1 MKKGPGEF
9 PAQYFLFLFAL
20 GLVLFLAGLDP
31 KEEVYNISVIHTQS
45 AKAQGQSG
53 IFSHIHTKPP
63 LTVLAAS

>member
-45 AKAQGQSG
+45 TESQG
-53 IFSHIHTKPP
+53 
-63 LTVLAAS
+63 